1 MKKLNRSILCGI
13 NRCIAFIVPL
23 FGLVPFHS
31 CTTVV
36 DMYGVPLVKFEVN
49 GRVENKLGKG
59 IEGIEISIYDTPLDT
74 TNADGTFNFTIR
86 ETEPLG
92 VELLAHDIDST
103 ENGHYEDK
111 YFYMRDSKDVVI
123 TLEEKEQNNE
133 ETNN

>member
-1 MKKLNRSILCGI
+1 MKKLNRSILHGI

-36 DMYGVPLVKFEVN
+36 DMYGVPLVEFEVN
-49 GRVENKLGKG
+49 GRVENKLGKS
-59 IEGIEISIYDTPLDT
+59 IEGIEISIHGTPLDT
-74 TNADGTFNFTIR
+74 TNADGTFNFTII
-86 ETEPLG
+86 ETKPLG

-123 TLEEKEQNNE
+123 TLEEKEQNKQE
-133 ETNN
+133 E